1 MPMNWKISLQSRKR
15 PPSPLKLSKSRLR
28 KPLKSR
34 LRRLKLRSQQQQK
47 RRRRRLSL
55 WKKFQLMLKSLPRR
69 PRLIPLLPLKRMSS
83 LRVSLI
89 SRSKRLKG
97 RRTRDVENSGIK

>member
-1 MPMNWKISLQSRKR
+1 MLMNWKISPRSQK
-15 PPSPLKLSKSRLR
+15 SPLKPSKSRSK
-28 KPLKSR
+28 KPLKSK
-34 LRRLKLRSQQQQK
+34 LRKPKLRSQQQRK
-47 RRRRRLSL
+47 KRRRRLSP

-69 PRLIPLLPLKRMSS
+69 PRLILLLPLKRMSS